1 VLINGWRTRNVGR
14 VLDGNY
20 MDKQFILMF
29 LWMGKKVMP
38 SMGKDLNMM
47 EAEEEPARETLGGTI
62 TRPVPPLGV
71 LLSVIIVALL
81 LGVRYLLLQC
91 VKHKL
96 NITINYITP
105 NP

>member
-1 VLINGWRTRNVGR
+1 MMIWWRTMNIGR

-20 MDKQFILMF
+20 MDKQFILIF
-29 LWMGKKVMP
+29 IGQKVMP
-38 SMGKDLNMM
+38 SLGQDLNMM
-47 EAEEEPARETLGGTI
+47 EAEEEPARETLGGTR

-71 LLSVIIVALL
+71 LLSVIIGALL

>member
-1 VLINGWRTRNVGR
+1 
-14 VLDGNY
+14 
-20 MDKQFILMF
+20 
-29 LWMGKKVMP
+29 MP

-47 EAEEEPARETLGGTI
+47 EAEEEPARETLGGTR
-62 TRPVPPLGV
+62 TRTVSLGV
-71 LLSVIIVALL
+71 LLSVIIGALL